1 MKGKI
6 LILVVVGLLVNLCG
20 LNVYAQEEE
29 SQSQL
34 FRIHEDV
41 VKPSM
46 VNKFEEA
53 RKGLLAKLM
62 ENNITSMSYRVAV
75 TDDFH
80 YMMVSEIENMAA
92 LDKNPWQELRE
103 KMGDEESRAMAKW
116 NDGTYDM
123 HHTYLARLQHN
134 LSYTPENA
142 GENSE
147 EMNFRH
153 WSFYYI
159 NPDKAEEAREIAKE
173 WHDLYTKK
181 NIPSGYGYRIYTG
194 GIGTE
199 VPLYVVVQSAK
210 NAADFEARNAKV
222 NELLGE
228 DAQELMQRTMAIT
241 RKFDTKT
248 GLMRPDLSYMPE
260 TEEMTKK

>member
-1 MKGKI
+1 MREKI
-6 LILVVVGLLVNLCG
+6 LIVVVVGLLVNLFA

-34 FRIHEDV
+34 FVIHEDV

-46 VNKFEEA
+46 VGKFEEA
-53 RKGLLAKLM
+53 RKGLLAKLKEHNM
-62 ENNITSMSYRVAV
+62 TSMSYRVAV

-80 YMMVSEIENMAA
+80 YMMISEIENMAA

-116 NDGTYDM
+116 NDETYDM
-123 HHTYLARLQHN
+123 HHSYLVRLQHN

-159 NPDKAEEAREIAKE
+159 NPDKAEEAKEIAKE
-173 WHDLYTKK
+173 WHTLFASKK
-181 NIPSGYGYRIYTG
+181 IPTGYRIYTG
-194 GIGTE
+194 GMGTE
-199 VPLYVVVQSAK
+199 VPLYVVVQWAK
-210 NAADFEARNAKV
+210 NAAEFQAQDAKT

-228 DAQELMQRTMAIT
+228 EGKELSQRTFAIT
-241 RKFDTKT
+241 RKFETKT
-248 GLMRPDLSYMPE
+248 GWMRPDLSYMPS
-260 TEEMTKK
+260 EEMTAKE

>member
-6 LILVVVGLLVNLCG
+6 LILVVVGLLVNLCA

-29 SQSQL
+29 SQGQL
-34 FRIHEDV
+34 FIIHEDV

-46 VNKFEEA
+46 VGKYEEA
-53 RKGLLAKLM
+53 TKSVIAKLKA
-62 ENNITSMSYRVAV
+62 NNMTSISYRMAV

-80 YMMVSEIENMAA
+80 YHWVSEIENLAA
-92 LDKNPWQELRE
+92 LDENPWQELE
-103 KMGDEESRAMAKW
+103 KKIGEDEMKAVW
-116 NDGTYDM
+116 DGYDETEDM
-123 HHTYLARLQHN
+123 HHTFLVRLRPD

-142 GENSE
+142 GGDSE
-147 EMNFRH
+147 GMNFRH
-153 WSFYYI
+153 WDWYYI
-159 NPDKAEEAREIAKE
+159 EPGKGAEARAIAKE

-181 NIPSGYGYRIYTG
+181 NIPTGYRIYTG
-194 GIGTE
+194 GLGAE
-199 VPLYVVVQSAK
+199 VPLYVVIQSAK

-228 DAQELMQRTMAIT
+228 DAQDLMQRTMAIT

-248 GLMRPDLSYMPE
+248 GWMRPDLSYTPS
-260 TEEMTKK
+260 EEMTVKE

>member
-6 LILVVVGLLVNLCG
+6 LILVVVGLLVNLCA

-46 VNKFEEA
+46 VAKYEEA
-53 RKGLLAKLM
+53 RKGVLAKLK
-62 ENNITSMSYRVAV
+62 ENNMTSISYLVAV

-80 YMMVSEIENMAA
+80 YLTISEIENMAA
-92 LDKNPWQELRE
+92 LDTNPWQELRE
-103 KMGDEESRAMAKW
+103 KMGDEEMKAMW
-116 NDGTYDM
+116 DGFDGTEDM
-123 HHTYLARLQHN
+123 HHTYLARLRPD

-142 GENSE
+142 GGNSE
-147 EMNFRH
+147 GMNFRH
-153 WSFYYI
+153 WDWYYI
-159 NPDKAEEAREIAKE
+159 ELGKRAEAREIAKE

-181 NIPSGYGYRIYTG
+181 NIPSGYRIYTG
-194 GIGTE
+194 GLGTE
-199 VPLYVVVQSAK
+199 IPLYVVVQSAK
-210 NAADFEARNAKV
+210 NAADFEAKNAKV

-228 DAQELMQRTMAIT
+228 DAQDLMQRTMAIT
-241 RKFDTKT
+241 RKFETKT
-248 GLMRPDLSYMPE
+248 GWMRPELSYMPS
-260 TEEMTKK
+260 EEVTAK